1 MEEQKV
7 CNQIYKVQIN
17 HRKNHKSK
25 SKKHIPLGDWRNKE
39 LRNNIRPTEVRDVDG
54 REVGWDPLESS
65 GGGVDWD
72 PLEVGGEGGSPLEAG
87 VVGEGFNPLVTC
99 GEGINPWEAG
109 SVGEGWN
116 TL

>member
-39 LRNNIRPTEVRDVDG
+39 LRNNIRPTEAMNQQ
-54 REVGWDPLESS
+54 REES
-65 GGGVDWD
+65 
-72 PLEVGGEGGSPLEAG
+72 PTEAG
-87 VVGEGFNPLVTC
+87 RVEAKAET
-99 GEGINPWEAG
+99 PWRLTA
-109 SVGEGWN
+109 VAKA
-116 TL
+116 